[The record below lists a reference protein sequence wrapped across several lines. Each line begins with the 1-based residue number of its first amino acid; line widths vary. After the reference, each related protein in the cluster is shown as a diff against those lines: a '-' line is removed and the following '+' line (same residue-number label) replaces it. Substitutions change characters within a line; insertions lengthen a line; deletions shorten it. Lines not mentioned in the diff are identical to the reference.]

1 MKSSVSSERDK
12 RFQAEQAKE
21 IRRLRELLE
30 RCDIPGGQ
38 FIHYLK
44 TYYEERWVYNA
55 AIHYARNLSDKERI
69 ELVREL
75 ERFAKEAALP
85 KEQ

>member
-1 MKSSVSSERDK
+1 MKSFVSSERDK

-21 IRRLRELLE
+21 IRRLGKLLG
-30 RCDIPGGQ
+30 RCDIRGGQ

-55 AIHYARNLSDKERI
+55 AIHYARNLSDKELV
-69 ELVREL
+69 ELIREL
-75 ERFAKEAALP
+75 ERFAKPATLP